1 MFLELDQIARE
12 LDEIY
17 LPLEQEGI
25 TGMRL
30 SPQCGSSACIQAIEK
45 AQETLGVKFPPA
57 FLRLVCKF
65 DLSKFEVCNVRF
77 GAKGDYASELVRL
90 NGTDE
95 YGGKWWPGEARPANL
110 IVFAVGDPWIFL
122 LDCAD
127 GAIYAWLLETKS
139 FAAGALRA
147 ILRDFL
153 ERLLALVSHD

>member
-1 MFLELDQIARE
+1 MFLELDQIARK

-17 LPLEQEGI
+17 LPLEQKGI

-30 SPQCGSSACIQAIEK
+30 LAQSDVDASTRALEN

-65 DLSKFEVCNVRF
+65 DLGEFEVCNVRF

-110 IVFAVGDPWIFL
+110 IVFCRGRPVDIS
-122 LDCAD
+122 D
-127 GAIYAWLLETKS
+127 
-139 FAAGALRA
+139 
-147 ILRDFL
+147 
-153 ERLLALVSHD
+153 